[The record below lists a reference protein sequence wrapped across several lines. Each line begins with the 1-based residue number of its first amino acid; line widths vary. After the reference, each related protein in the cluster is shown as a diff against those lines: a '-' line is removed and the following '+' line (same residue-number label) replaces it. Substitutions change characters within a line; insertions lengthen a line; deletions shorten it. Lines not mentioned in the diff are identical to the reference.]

1 MVVSQGAPGWLI
13 VVEVSATGAPATIA
27 SGRMIEWT
35 RIPTTSRPTDVS
47 AAVWKTNAVPFL
59 LTWGYIAGPSSSVR
73 YWMAALA
80 GPAPTDWSSRDEHA
94 CRVARDAA
102 SDLWPR
108 FLIVL
113 MRADPPIGRSTAAS
127 SAIQPN
133 AGAGKPALSAPQ
145 DMRSSVCEGRR
156 LAGEVA
162 TPNQFQ
168 EARPLSRHLQMVR
181 ISSAQY

>member
-1 MVVSQGAPGWLI
+1 MLAYCALAE
-13 VVEVSATGAPATIA
+13 VERQP
-27 SGRMIEWT
+27 M
-35 RIPTTSRPTDVS
+35 RIP
-47 AAVWKTNAVPFL
+47 AVV
-59 LTWGYIAGPSSSVR
+59 IANVVMPLCMSFS

-80 GPAPTDWSSRDEHA
+80 GPSPTDWSSRDEHA

-113 MRADPPIGRSTAAS
+113 IRADPPIGRSTAAS